1 MKKSLQSSLVGPLC
15 VLFGYLTFSTNGM
28 WLLLSP
34 EGATPYTVSA
44 FRMTIGA
51 SVLFFLLK
59 WQGKRICLK
68 DWNLKYLLIYGVGT
82 WAYQLTFYNAV
93 LAVGIAVGTVVSVG
107 TTPIFAAVLEWVIR
121 KKTPQKMWYV
131 ATLLAI
137 AGVVLLNRVESHF
150 EWIDLSIPL
159 LAGFFSGAT
168 LLAGPEL
175 TRGHDPQIGGT
186 LSAILIAFLM
196 LPFFIFFPT
205 DWVLSL
211 RGAICVLMLG
221 IVNTAIGYLLV
232 FRGFKTTQ
240 ATVAASL
247 TLAEPMGATL
257 IGMIFLGE
265 DSTLFSIAGIV
276 CILVSVIVL
285 VMAEAHSQKSLA

>member
-1 MKKSLQSSLVGPLC
+1 MKTLFQSSLVGPLC

-51 SVLFFLLK
+51 SVLFLLLK

-68 DWNLKYLLIYGVGT
+68 DWNWKYLLIYSVGT
-82 WAYQLTFYNAV
+82 WAYQLSFYNAV

-107 TTPIFAAVLEWVIR
+107 TTPIFAAILERIFH
-121 KKTPQKMWYV
+121 KKTPQKIWYA

-137 AGVVLLNRVESHF
+137 VGVVLLNQVDAHF
-150 EWIDLSIPL
+150 EWIDLLIPL

-168 LLAGPEL
+168 LLAGPAL
-175 TRGHDPQIGGT
+175 TKGHDPQIGGT
-186 LSAILIAFLM
+186 LSAMLIALLM
-196 LPFFIFFPT
+196 LPFFFFFPT
-205 DWVLSL
+205 DWVLSP

-232 FRGFKTTQ
+232 FRGFKTTE

-247 TLAEPMGATL
+247 TLAESVGATL

-276 CILVSVIVL
+276 CILVSAIVL
-285 VMAEAHSQKSLA
+285 VAAEAHSRRSCN